1 MNLPFKNLF
10 LYFNH
15 TQTEIGHH
23 VVDTPKVL
31 MDNIWEPPV
40 WSRGAFVFSVMS
52 YLISASIKNLPRC
65 MTAWRRDAHSE
76 ELSTHSKVVLAV
88 GERTGQ
94 TEKGLLSV
102 SAETTGT
109 RLFRRTEPVQVSTQ
123 GSLRAG
129 GLGWLPWQ
137 GWGTDGERRFQMVYW
152 DYPHSTPPTPH
163 PHPAPRTARDYC
175 LNYFLA

>member
-1 MNLPFKNLF
+1 
-10 LYFNH
+10 
-15 TQTEIGHH
+15 
-23 VVDTPKVL
+23 
-31 MDNIWEPPV
+31 
-40 WSRGAFVFSVMS
+40 
-52 YLISASIKNLPRC
+52 

-137 GWGTDGERRFQMVYW
+137 G
-152 DYPHSTPPTPH
+152 
-163 PHPAPRTARDYC
+163 
-175 LNYFLA
+175 